1 MKETPMLT
9 RRTFLSSAAA
19 AVAMQPHAASAQLM
33 GGTVRMVVGFPPG
46 GPTDTVARL
55 LAEQLRTTYASTVIM
70 DNKPGAGGRL
80 AVDNVKVSAPDG
92 LSLLFTPSSILS
104 IYPHVFKKLS
114 YDPVKD
120 LTPVGAAG
128 TVGFALSVGPAVPD
142 SVKTLADFMA
152 WCEANPGKA
161 QYASPA
167 AGASPHFVGASFA
180 RAAKFDFQHVPYRGS
195 APLLQDLLGGQIAA
209 ASTTIFDVMAQK
221 EGGKMRAI
229 ATSGAKRSAFLP
241 DVATFAEQGFPDVQ
255 AEDWFGVML
264 PANAPTDLVN
274 RLATALKAAVA
285 TPLIQQRLKDFAF
298 EPVDLSPSQLA
309 QRLKADI
316 AQWEP
321 VVKATGFTLDD

>member
-1 MKETPMLT
+1 MLT
-9 RRTFLSSAAA
+9 RRSFLASAAA
-19 AVAMQPHAASAQLM
+19 GAAVAGLPDTASAQLL

-55 LAEQLRTTYASTVIM
+55 LAEQLRTTYASTVVM
-70 DNKPGAGGRL
+70 DNRPGAGGRL
-80 AVDNVKVSAPDG
+80 AVDNIKASAPDG
-92 LSLLFTPSSILS
+92 LSLLFTPSSILT
-104 IYPHVFKKLS
+104 IYPHVFKRLT

-128 TVGFALSVGPAVPD
+128 TVGFALSVGPMVPE

-152 WCEANPGKA
+152 WGKANPGKA
-161 QYASPA
+161 QYASPS

-195 APLLQDLLGGQIAA
+195 AQLLQDLLGGQIAS

-241 DVATFAEQGFPDVQ
+241 DVGTFAEQGFPDVQ
-255 AEDWFGVML
+255 AEDWFGIML
-264 PANAPTDLVN
+264 PANAPADLVSK
-274 RLATALKAAVA
+274 LAAAIKAAVA

-298 EPVDLSPSQLA
+298 EPVDLTPGELSA
-309 QRLKADI
+309 RLKADI
-316 AQWEP
+316 AAWEP